1 MVHLVKIGNSQG
13 IRIPKPFIEQT
24 DLEGKELTLE
34 VVNGG
39 IFIAPKQVP
48 RAGWPDA
55 IAATLASKGPEALD
69 NEWLDAALISGDA
82 LEW

>member
-13 IRIPKPFIEQT
+13 IRIPKPFIEQA
-24 DLEGKELTLE
+24 DLEGKELKLE

-39 IFIAPKQVP
+39 IFIALKQLP
-48 RAGWPDA
+48 RAGWAASIEA
-55 IAATLASKGPEALD
+55 IIATNGQESSD
-69 NEWLDAALISGDA
+69 NEWLDASLIADDS